1 MSIGDFIFAI
11 NTAFIAPF
19 LLFYVLLRIF
29 TFIMDML

>member
-19 LLFYVLLRIF
+19 LLWFVILSVFI
-29 TFIMDML
+29 FIMDML